1 MSFSTNG
8 IRALTPGY
16 FALVMA
22 TGIVSIAAENSGCH
36 IIAHGLLWLNVGQYL
51 LLGGLTLARWRYSP
65 REFRSDLSDHQRGPG
80 FFTLVAGTGVLAE
93 QLILLQQAWRIALGL
108 WGLALLLWATLT
120 YTIFTALTVKTNK
133 PPLDR
138 SLSGNWLLAVVA
150 TQAIAVLTAQLASRF
165 GAEPPLV
172 LNFLALTLWL
182 SGGMGYG
189 LLITLI
195 FYRCLF
201 FKFSPTDFSPHYWIN
216 MGAAAISTLAGSALI
231 ESAAASE
238 PLGPLLPF
246 LKGMTLL
253 FWACGTWWLP
263 LLALLAVWRY
273 GYHRSPLT
281 YDPAGWSVVF
291 PLGMYAT
298 CTFGIARTLRLDFLL
313 PAAHAVVYLALTVWA
328 LTFSGMLHRLV
339 KSKS

>member
-1 MSFSTNG
+1 MSFSTNE
-8 IRALTPGY
+8 IRALSPGY

-22 TGIVSIAAENSGCH
+22 TGIVSIAAENSGFH
-36 IIAHGLLWLNVGQYL
+36 AVAHGLLWLNVGQYL
-51 LLGGLTLARWRYSP
+51 ILGALTLTRWRYFP
-65 REFRSDLSDHQRGPG
+65 HEFRSDLTDHQRGPG

-120 YTIFTALTVKTNK
+120 YTIFAALTVKPNK

-138 SLSGNWLLAVVA
+138 GLSGNWLLAVVA
-150 TQAIAVLTAQLASRF
+150 TQAIAILSAQLASGF
-165 GAEPPLV
+165 GDETRSV
-172 LNFLALTLWL
+172 LNFLALALWL
-182 SGGMGYG
+182 TGGMGYG

-201 FKFSPTDFSPHYWIN
+201 FKFLPTDFSPHYWIN

-231 ESAAASE
+231 ESATAAE

-298 CTFGIARTLRLDFLL
+298 CTFGIARILQLDFLL
-313 PAAHAVVYLALTVWA
+313 PVAQVFVYLALTAWV
-328 LTFSGMLHRLV
+328 LTFLGMLHRLV
-339 KSKS
+339 KFKS